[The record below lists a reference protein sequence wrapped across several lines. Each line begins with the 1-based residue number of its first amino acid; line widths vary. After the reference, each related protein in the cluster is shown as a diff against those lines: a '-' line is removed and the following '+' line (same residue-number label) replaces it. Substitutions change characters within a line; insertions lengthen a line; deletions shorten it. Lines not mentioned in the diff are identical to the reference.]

1 MEEENSAKTEQQPK
15 RGAVAAKIPAT
26 KLEFEE
32 NIEVAKAT
40 LIQDE
45 EIQVLT
51 EEDASEDDGDE
62 PTPGSEE
69 KEVKILQTRV
79 AVDDVNVI
87 EDEDAADEMKD
98 HEEEKEPMDMND
110 LSEGGAPTEKTL
122 ESTLEEG
129 EIR

>member
-1 MEEENSAKTEQQPK
+1 MEEENSAKAEQQPK

-51 EEDASEDDGDE
+51 EDDASEDDEDE
-62 PTPGSEE
+62 RTPGSEE

-79 AVDDVNVI
+79 AVDDVIVI
-87 EDEDAADEMKD
+87 EDDDAADEMK
-98 HEEEKEPMDMND
+98 EPVDMND
-110 LSEGGAPTEKTL
+110 LSEGGALTEKTL